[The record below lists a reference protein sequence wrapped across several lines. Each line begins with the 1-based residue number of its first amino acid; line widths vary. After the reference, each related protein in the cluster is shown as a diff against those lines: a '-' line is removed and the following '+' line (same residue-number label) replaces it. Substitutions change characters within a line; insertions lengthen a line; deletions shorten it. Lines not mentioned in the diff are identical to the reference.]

1 VWHVPAERFGTVQAV
16 NLDGL
21 IAVAEAHDCVVVLRC
36 TVGDFVTPGAVLVEV
51 EGSGWPPA
59 PQLHRLFAFGRER
72 TIEQD
77 PAFALR
83 ILVDVAIKALSP
95 AINDPTTAVQ
105 VLDHIEGFLEA
116 LSRTELRTRYTLR
129 GSDEKTRL
137 VIPGRSWE
145 DYLQLAVTEIREYGA
160 TSTQVCRRLRALL
173 EALLRS
179 GWPPR
184 PFPRFRLPRVT
195 PRGRPGPNF
204 VA

>member
-1 VWHVPAERFGTVQAV
+1 MY
-16 NLDGL
+16 
-21 IAVAEAHDCVVVLRC
+21 
-36 TVGDFVTPGAVLVEV
+36 
-51 EGSGWPPA
+51 
-59 PQLHRLFAFGRER
+59 
-72 TIEQD
+72 
-77 PAFALR
+77 ALR
-83 ILVDVAIKALSP
+83 
-95 AINDPTTAVQ
+95 
-105 VLDHIEGFLEA
+105 GC
-116 LSRTELRTRYTLR
+116 
-129 GSDEKTRL
+129 DEETRL